1 MDPKKDFK
9 KFFQKMFDTPIEIQ
23 GEVLTPDQL
32 DRKNFITF
40 VENYKKAVIR
50 SQEIQE
56 KFGLDLWPWE
66 DMFAKSLEGL
76 IYYSFDEE
84 VADVILWYIYEHSLA
99 EDQEDKII
107 NFGDE
112 QFVIETAEDLYD
124 IICLYEEE

>member
-23 GEVLTPDQL
+23 GEVLTSEEL
-32 DRKNFITF
+32 TKKNFIIF
-40 VENYKKAVIR
+40 VDNYKKAILR
-50 SQEIQE
+50 SREAQE
-56 KFGLDLWPWE
+56 KFGLDFWSWE
-66 DMFAKSLEGL
+66 DLFAKSLEGL

>member
-1 MDPKKDFK
+1 MEPKKDFK
-9 KFFQKMFDTPIEIQ
+9 KFFQKMFDTPVEIH
-23 GEVLTPDQL
+23 GVVLTPEEL
-32 DRKNFITF
+32 DRQNFTIF
-40 VENYKKAVIR
+40 VNNYKKAILR
-50 SQEIQE
+50 SREAQE
-56 KFGLDLWPWE
+56 KFGLDFWSWE
-66 DMFAKSLEGL
+66 DLFAKSLEGL

>member
-9 KFFQKMFDTPIEIQ
+9 KFFQKMFDTPVEIQ
-23 GEVLTPDQL
+23 GEILTPEEL
-32 DRKNFITF
+32 DRKN
-40 VENYKKAVIR
+40 
-50 SQEIQE
+50 
-56 KFGLDLWPWE
+56 
-66 DMFAKSLEGL
+66 
-76 IYYSFDEE
+76 EE
-84 VADVILWYIYEHSLA
+84 VAEVILWYIYEHSLA